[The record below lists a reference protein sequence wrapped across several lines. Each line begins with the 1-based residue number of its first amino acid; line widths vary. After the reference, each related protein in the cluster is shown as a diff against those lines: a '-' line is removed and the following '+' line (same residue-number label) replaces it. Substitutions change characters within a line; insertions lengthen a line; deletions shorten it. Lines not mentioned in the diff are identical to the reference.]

1 MKIKDLQ
8 KITALY
14 EQIKSIDAE
23 IIKIEK
29 MGMSIASN
37 PTTISF
43 CLKVV
48 DENTKK
54 EKSKANLFDK
64 DGSLIRPDNA
74 SASLPPSIGS
84 WSSVYNSFLMGT
96 SPQPTNNESDYTTQI
111 DRSVSDK
118 EALLLLGVILSSL
131 HERRS
136 AVLEKIASYGVN
148 I

>member
-8 KITALY
+8 KVTALY
-14 EQIKSIDAE
+14 EQIKSLDAE

-29 MGMSIASN
+29 MGISIASN
-37 PTTISF
+37 PTIVSF
-43 CLKVV
+43 QLTVI
-48 DENTKK
+48 DEGMKK
-54 EKSKANLFDK
+54 EESKANLFDE
-64 DGSLIRPDNA
+64 DGSLRHRNGATGNSSPIV
-74 SASLPPSIGS
+74 GS
-84 WSSVYNSFLMGT
+84 WSSIYHSVLTGV
-96 SPQPTNNESDYTTQI
+96 PLQPTNNESNYTTKIEQ
-111 DRSVSDK
+111 SVSDK